1 MILMNEELS
10 TRKFFLCIFSTSETC
25 VEISRATRAKGT
37 LTSLRKT
44 SSFCLRPIHKL
55 LCLAFNKWLK
65 AIFQKHTQFLF
76 SFLLRCLYMK
86 AGKDLTTST
95 SSSNSI
101 TSRILV
107 QKLYSHLVMKF
118 LLPNFRRKMQ
128 VFLSLDRC
136 QGSQRKLTNIVLKE
150 FTPEKHSKYCCWV
163 HHCVPKTMN

>member
-10 TRKFFLCIFSTSETC
+10 TRKFFLRIFSTSETC

-55 LCLAFNKWLK
+55 LCSAFNKWLK

-86 AGKDLTTST
+86 EGKDLTTST

-118 LLPNFRRKMQ
+118 LLPNFRRKDASLPQSRQMPRKPAQ
-128 VFLSLDRC
+128 VDQHSPQRIHSRKAFQILLLGPSLR
-136 QGSQRKLTNIVLKE
+136 
-150 FTPEKHSKYCCWV
+150 P
-163 HHCVPKTMN
+163 